1 MTEETDEGSRS
12 IGQRGRAA
20 ARRVT
25 QPITSATDALTGRSV
40 ERQVA
45 EYSETF
51 TQVVLGLHEDLAAA
65 NRRISD
71 LERTVAESPTHPPG
85 LHEDLAAANRRIDDL
100 ERALAESHPSGS
112 KTSQHLL
119 SLGAVVIAL
128 AALVVALWT
137 A

>member
-12 IGQRGRAA
+12 LGQRGRAA

-25 QPITSATDALTGRSV
+25 QPFNSATDALTGRSV

-65 NRRISD
+65 NRRIGD

-85 LHEDLAAANRRIDDL
+85 GAI
-100 ERALAESHPSGS
+100 
-112 KTSQHLL
+112 KQHLP
-119 SLGAVVIAL
+119 SIAAVVIAL
-128 AALVVALWT
+128 AALGVALW
-137 A
+137 AAL